1 MTARLLAT
9 LVACLT
15 LASGS
20 ARAQAP
26 AERLAL
32 EVGKGQMV
40 HLDAP
45 ATGVFIGDPAIAD
58 VLIRS
63 PTLVYVMG
71 KGLGQTTL
79 MAVDSHETTLANIE
93 IDVGYELGQLR
104 RDLKK
109 LTPEGDIEVSM
120 VKNAIVLSGTV
131 PSVGAAQTARDLAS
145 RYAPDAD
152 HVINLLKVDGPNQI
166 NLRVRIVEVS
176 RDIIKALGVTWAGAA
191 GNGQF
196 SFGVSTGIQGIASTA
211 TNLKG
216 LNTVLAGIHTG
227 GVDLNALIDAL
238 DSNGLATV
246 LAEPN
251 LTAASGASANFLAG
265 GEYPVPVPQGQN
277 QVTIE
282 YKKYGVSLDS
292 VATITDDGRIRLT
305 VRPEVSQLTNTGS
318 VTING
323 ITVPALT
330 TRRAETTVDMASGQS
345 FAIAGLLQNNVT
357 HDIQK
362 FPGLG
367 DIAVLGQL
375 FRSDRFERKETEL
388 VIIVTPYLVRPSS
401 RRLPTPVDGYVAP
414 TDLNRLLSG
423 ADHTPVAPP
432 RGPGE
437 TRRTVGAPQS

>member
-1 MTARLLAT
+1 MIVRLVFLAAWLT
-9 LVACLT
+9 LV
-15 LASGS
+15 SG
-20 ARAQAP
+20 AALAQAP
-26 AERLAL
+26 PERITLD
-32 EVGKGQMV
+32 VGKGHLV

-45 ATGVFIGDPAIAD
+45 ATGVFIGDPTIAD
-58 VLIRS
+58 VLIKS
-63 PTLVYVMG
+63 PTLVYVLG
-71 KGLGQTTL
+71 KSLGQTTL
-79 MAVDSHETTLANIE
+79 MAVDGHDATLANIE

-104 RDLKK
+104 RDLKT
-109 LTPEGDIEVSM
+109 LAPDGEIEVSM

-131 PSVGAAQTARDLAS
+131 TSVGEAQTVREIVS

-152 HVINLLKVDGPNQI
+152 HVINLLKVDAPNQV
-166 NLRVRIVEVS
+166 NLRVRVVEVS
-176 RDIIKALGVTWAGAA
+176 RDIIKALGVTWTGAI
-191 GNGQF
+191 GNGPLGPSGI
-196 SFGVSTGIQGIASTA
+196 SFGTQGIASSA

-216 LNTVLAGIHTG
+216 LNTITAAIKAGTL
-227 GVDLNALIDAL
+227 DLNATIDAL

-251 LTAASGASANFLAG
+251 LTAVSGASANFLAG

-277 QVTIE
+277 QITIE

-305 VRPEVSQLTNTGS
+305 VRPEVSQLTNTGA
-318 VTING
+318 VTIGG

-345 FAIAGLLQNNVT
+345 LAIAGLLQNSVT

-388 VIIVTPYLVRPSS
+388 VIIVTPYIVRPSI
-401 RRLPTPVDGYVAP
+401 RRLPTPVDGYLAP
-414 TDLNRLLSG
+414 TDLNRLLTG
-423 ADHTPVAPP
+423 ADHTPLPSST
-432 RGPGE
+432 GLGE
-437 TRRTVGAPQS
+437 TKRKVGAPRP